1 MILHNYLNLLA
12 GFIIIVFCCGTLSLA
27 HAQKKDQKPTPVI
40 VMSAYNDKFADE
52 VEAIGTLRAN
62 ESITLSSTVTEI
74 ATAINFTDGQRVK
87 KGDIL
92 VEMTNEEEKS
102 LLDQQRALVDEASQ
116 KMNRAL
122 ELVPSGASSKAL
134 LDERRRDYSSAK
146 AALAALQSRL
156 DDHIIIAPFDGVV
169 GLRNISVGTLL
180 QPGTMI
186 TTLDDDSIMKIDF
199 SVPSVFLPSLV
210 TGTKIKAKSSGF
222 TGTFEG
228 EVSAIDSQIDET
240 TRSITVRAILP
251 NPERKLKPGLLMT
264 VELQKNARESVCI
277 PESGIVPEG
286 RKHFVYAV
294 VEEDNS
300 LIVQKREVFIGT
312 RKEGFV
318 EIKSGLQEG
327 EKIVTQG
334 TMIVRDGAKITIT
347 AEQKKGESLDDVL
360 KRVATE
366 NSKGQGQKQNRDG
379 L

>member
-1 MILHNYLNLLA
+1 MTFYNYLNFLK
-12 GFIIIVFCCGTLSLA
+12 GSIIIALCWGMISLA
-27 HAQKKDQKPTPVI
+27 YAQKKDQKPTPVI
-40 VMSAYNDKFADE
+40 VMSAYKDKFVDK

-102 LLDQQRALVDEASQ
+102 LLDQQRALVNEASQ

-134 LDERRRDYSSAK
+134 LDERQNDYTSAK

-156 DDHIIIAPFDGVV
+156 DDHIITAPFDGVV
-169 GLRNISVGTLL
+169 GLRNISAGTLL
-180 QPGTMI
+180 QPGTII

-199 SVPSVFLPSLV
+199 SVPSVFISSLV
-210 TGTKIKAKSSGF
+210 TGMKIKAKSSGF
-222 TGTFEG
+222 ADTFEG
-228 EVSAIDSQIDET
+228 EVSAIDSQIDEI
-240 TRSITVRAILP
+240 TRSIAVRAILP

-264 VELQKNARESVCI
+264 VELQKDARENVCI

-286 RKHFVYAV
+286 KKHFVYTV
-294 VEEDNS
+294 NEENNS
-300 LIVQKREVFIGT
+300 FLVQKREVIIGT

-327 EKIVTQG
+327 ERFVTQG
-334 TMIVRDGAKITIT
+334 TMMVRDGAKIKIT

-360 KRVATE
+360 KRVSAE
-366 NSKGQGQKQNRDG
+366 NSKGQKQDEDG
-379 L
+379 K